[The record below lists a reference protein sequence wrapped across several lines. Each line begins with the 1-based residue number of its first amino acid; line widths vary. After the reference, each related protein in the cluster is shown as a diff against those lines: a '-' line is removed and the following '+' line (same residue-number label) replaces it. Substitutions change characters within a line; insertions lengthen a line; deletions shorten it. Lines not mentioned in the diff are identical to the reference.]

1 MTDRGVSDSDMP
13 TFPGQTRPEAQAL
26 DALLSG
32 TCRPEEVP
40 ADLRPVA
47 EVLVALQAPPDRR
60 EVAGWG
66 QALTVYR
73 EIAGRPGMPG
83 RTRSRRAR
91 RIAPPLGARF
101 AAAAGAAMI
110 AVLGG
115 GVAAAYTGSL
125 PGALQTIAH
134 EAIAAPSVREGSAAP
149 TPQSSGHPAG
159 PSVTGAAVYGLC
171 NAYQHAEEHGNASQR
186 SAAFRKLVNA
196 AGGADQV
203 AAYCASVPHPGA
215 TSPPGRRVGQ
225 TVSPT
230 DASHGRKPT
239 TPPGKPTTSPTDASH
254 GRKPTAPPGKPT
266 APPGKPTTPPGQ
278 PTISPGNGGGNGNGP
293 GKQS

>member
-13 TFPGQTRPEAQAL
+13 TFPWPTRPEAQAL

-32 TCRPEEVP
+32 NCRPEEVP

-73 EIAGRPGMPG
+73 EVTGRPGMPG
-83 RTRSRRAR
+83 RPRSRRPR
-91 RIAPPLGARF
+91 LIAAPLGARF
-101 AAAAGAAMI
+101 AAAAGATVI

-115 GVAAAYTGSL
+115 GAAAAYTGSL
-125 PGALQTIAH
+125 PGALQKIAH

-149 TPQSSGHPAG
+149 TPQNSGHPAG
-159 PSVTGAAVYGLC
+159 PSVTGAAAYGLC
-171 NAYQHAEEHGNASQR
+171 NAYQHGNASQR
-186 SAAFRKLVNA
+186 SVAFRNLVNA

-215 TSPPGRRVGQ
+215 TSLPGRRVGQ
-225 TVSPT
+225 TGSPT

-239 TPPGKPTTSPTDASH
+239 TPPGKPSTPP
-254 GRKPTAPPGKPT
+254 GKPSTPPGKPSTPPGKPT
-266 APPGKPTTPPGQ
+266 S
-278 PTISPGNGGGNGNGP
+278 SPGNGGGNGNGNGP
-293 GKQS
+293 GK

>member
-13 TFPGQTRPEAQAL
+13 TFPWPTRPEAL
-26 DALLSG
+26 DAILSG
-32 TCRPEEVP
+32 NCPQEEVP

-73 EIAGRPGMPG
+73 EVAGRPGMPG
-83 RTRSRRAR
+83 RPRSRRPR
-91 RIAPPLGARF
+91 LISAPLAARF
-101 AAAAGAAMI
+101 AAAAGAAVI

-115 GVAAAYTGSL
+115 GAAAAYTGSL
-125 PGALQTIAH
+125 PGALQKIAH
-134 EAIAAPSVREGSAAP
+134 EAIAAPGVRAGSAAP
-149 TPQSSGHPAG
+149 TPRSSGHPAG
-159 PSVTGAAVYGLC
+159 PSVAGAAAYGLC

-186 SAAFRKLVNA
+186 SVAFRHLVNA

-239 TPPGKPTTSPTDASH
+239 APPGKPTAPP
-254 GRKPTAPPGKPT
+254 GKPTAPPGKPT
-266 APPGKPTTPPGQ
+266 APPGKPTT
-278 PTISPGNGGGNGNGP
+278 SPGNKGGNGNGNGP
-293 GKQS
+293 GK

>member
-13 TFPGQTRPEAQAL
+13 TFPWQTWPDAQAL
-26 DALLSG
+26 DAFLSG
-32 TCRPEEVP
+32 NCRPEEVP

-83 RTRSRRAR
+83 RARSRRPR
-91 RIAPPLGARF
+91 LIAPPLGARF
-101 AAAAGAAMI
+101 AAAAGAAVI

-115 GVAAAYTGSL
+115 GAAAAYTGSL
-125 PGALQTIAH
+125 PGALQKIAH
-134 EAIAAPSVREGSAAP
+134 EAIAAPGVREGPAAP

-159 PSVTGAAVYGLC
+159 PSVTGAAVKGLC
-171 NAYQHAEEHGNASQR
+171 DAYLHAEEHGNASQR
-186 SAAFRKLVNA
+186 SVAFRHLVNA

-215 TSPPGRRVGQ
+215 TSRPGRRVGQ

-239 TPPGKPTTSPTDASH
+239 TPPGKPTT
-254 GRKPTAPPGKPT
+254 PPGK
-266 APPGKPTTPPGQ
+266 
-278 PTISPGNGGGNGNGP
+278 PTISPGNGGGNGNGNGP

>member
-13 TFPGQTRPEAQAL
+13 TFPGQTRPEARAL
-26 DALLSG
+26 DAILSG
-32 TCRPEEVP
+32 NCRPEQAP

-73 EIAGRPGMPG
+73 EMAGRPAMPG
-83 RTRSRRAR
+83 RPRSQRPRL
-91 RIAPPLGARF
+91 IASPLGARF
-101 AAAAGAAMI
+101 AAAAGAAVI

-115 GVAAAYTGSL
+115 GVAAAYAGSL
-125 PGALQTIAH
+125 PGALQRIAH
-134 EAIAAPSVREGSAAP
+134 EAIAAPGVRESLTAP
-149 TPQSSGHPAG
+149 TPRSVGHSAG

-171 NAYQHAEEHGNASQR
+171 NAYQHAEEHGNAGQR
-186 SAAFRKLVNA
+186 SVAFSNLVNA
-196 AGGADQV
+196 AGGADKV

-230 DASHGRKPT
+230 DTRHGRKPT
-239 TPPGKPTTSPTDASH
+239 TPPGKPTT
-254 GRKPTAPPGKPT
+254 PPGKPT
-266 APPGKPTTPPGQ
+266 GSA
-278 PTISPGNGGGNGNGP
+278 GNGGGNGNGNGP

>member
-13 TFPGQTRPEAQAL
+13 TFPWQTRLEAQAL

-32 TCRPEEVP
+32 NCRPEEAP
-40 ADLRPVA
+40 ANLRPVA
-47 EVLVALQAPPDRR
+47 EVLAALQAPPDRR

-73 EIAGRPGMPG
+73 ETAGQLGLPGRP
-83 RTRSRRAR
+83 RSRRLR
-91 RIAPPLGARF
+91 LIAPPLGVRF
-101 AAAAGAAMI
+101 AAAAGATLI

-125 PGALQTIAH
+125 PGALQKIAH
-134 EAIAAPSVREGSAAP
+134 EAIAAPGVRESSAAP
-149 TPQSSGHPAG
+149 TPQSSAHPAG
-159 PSVTGAAVYGLC
+159 PSVTGAAAYGLC
-171 NAYQHAEEHGNASQR
+171 NAYQHADASQR
-186 SAAFRKLVNA
+186 SVAFRHLVNA
-196 AGGADQV
+196 AGGAGQV
-203 AAYCASVPHPGA
+203 AAYCASVRHPGA

-239 TPPGKPTTSPTDASH
+239 APPG
-254 GRKPTAPPGKPT
+254 KPTAPPGKPT
-266 APPGKPTTPPGQ
+266 APPGKPTA
-278 PTISPGNGGGNGNGP
+278 SPGNRGGN
-293 GKQS
+293 

>member
-13 TFPGQTRPEAQAL
+13 TFPWQTPPEAQAL
-26 DALLSG
+26 DALLAG
-32 TCRPEEVP
+32 NCRPEEAP

-47 EVLVALQAPPDRR
+47 EVLVALLAPPDRL

-73 EIAGRPGMPG
+73 EIAGRPGVPG
-83 RTRSRRAR
+83 RPRSRRPRLIAR
-91 RIAPPLGARF
+91 PLGARF
-101 AAAAGAAMI
+101 AAAAGAAAI

-125 PGALQTIAH
+125 PGPLQKIVH
-134 EAIAAPSVREGSAAP
+134 DVIAAPGVRESSAAP
-149 TPQSSGHPAG
+149 SPRSGAHPAG
-159 PSVTGAAVYGLC
+159 PSVTGAAAYGLC
-171 NAYQHAEEHGNASQR
+171 NAYQHADASQR
-186 SAAFRKLVNA
+186 SVAFRHLVTA
-196 AGGADQV
+196 AGGAQQV

-239 TPPGKPTTSPTDASH
+239 
-254 GRKPTAPPGKPT
+254 APPGKPT
-266 APPGKPTTPPGQ
+266 APPGKPTTPPGK
-278 PTISPGNGGGNGNGP
+278 PTAPPGKPTATPGNGGGNSNGRA
-293 GKQS
+293 KQS